1 MSIKLCLSLVLFLVV
16 PAWSQVEPSATGGA
30 SSSDAD
36 TRMLQPP
43 PVSGEAYPT
52 TFGAEGRSNYLTA
65 GIRLDTAYVDN
76 VLPGATSKP
85 VGDVTFSIGPSIA
98 LNQTTPRQ
106 VRSLTYSP
114 GFTFYQPTSQL
125 DAVDQNGNL
134 DYQFRLR
141 PYTTMSIQD
150 SFVESSS
157 VFNQPNSFS
166 QGGVSGSLQPS
177 TASVIAPFAKQIT
190 NTVTAGI
197 SHQVSHDAMIGA
209 GGVFELLHYLNPA
222 QSQGLSDSTSSGGSA
237 FFDRRLGSLQYVGLE
252 YQFAHILASPQ
263 NARSETLTNTIL
275 PFYTIYLNSS
285 TSLSLSC
292 GLEHINA
299 SEILLPTYSS
309 WSPIAMAS
317 FGWHASRANFATS
330 YSRAVTAGDG
340 ILGAYNAN
348 TANASF
354 GWQIAHSWTTGLGA
368 AYSNLKNA
376 TPLLSQGVPGGYT
389 VSGSASIQHP
399 IGEHLVASFEYERL
413 HQSFN
418 GIQVISEEPD
428 TDRESISVSYQLR
441 RPLGR

>member
-1 MSIKLCLSLVLFLVV
+1 
-16 PAWSQVEPSATGGA
+16 
-30 SSSDAD
+30 
-36 TRMLQPP
+36 MLQPP

-52 TFGAEGRSNYLTA
+52 TFGSEGRSNYLVTA
-65 GIRLDTAYVDN
+65 ITFDTAYVDN
-76 VLPGATSKP
+76 VQPGSTSKP
-85 VGDVTFSIGPSIA
+85 VGDVTYSIGPSIS

-106 VRSLTYSP
+106 LRSLTYSP

-141 PYTTMSIQD
+141 PYTTMSMRD

-157 VFNQPNSFS
+157 VFNQSNPIAE
-166 QGGVSGSLQPS
+166 GGVSGTLQPS

-197 SHQVSHDAMIGA
+197 SQQVSQDAMIGG
-209 GGVFELLHYLNPA
+209 GGVFELLHYLNPSQA
-222 QSQGLSDSTSSGGSA
+222 QGLSDSTSSGGSA
-237 FFDRRLGSLQYVGLE
+237 FFNRRLGSMQYLGVA

-263 NARSETLTNTIL
+263 NAQSETLTNTIL
-275 PFYTIYLNSS
+275 PYYTIYPNGS

-292 GLEHINA
+292 GLEHLNA
-299 SEILLPTYSS
+299 SETLLPTYSS
-309 WSPIAMAS
+309 WSPIAIAS

-330 YSRAVTAGDG
+330 YSRAITAGG
-340 ILGAYNAN
+340 GVLGAFNAN

-354 GWQIAHSWTTGLGA
+354 GWQITHSWTTGVGV

-376 TPLLSQGVPGGYT
+376 TPLLSPGVPGGYT

-399 IGEHLVASFEYERL
+399 IGEHLVVSFGYERL
-413 HQSFN
+413 HQSFS

-428 TDRESISVSYQLR
+428 TDREFISLSYQLK